1 MKKQDVQFI
10 LDSASNLLSFDK
22 ACGDE
27 DLPATAD
34 DGETARS
41 KILSLKVID
50 KVSWKQH

>member
-10 LDSASNLLSFDK
+10 PDRASNLLSFDK

-27 DLPATAD
+27 DLPAAGD
-34 DGETARS
+34 NGEIARS